1 MTGKK
6 FDGGKPRISL
16 VPLKQFWLVID
27 VLEFGA
33 RKYAEDN
40 WKRVAG
46 ARVRYFDAAMR
57 HISSWW
63 NGEKADPE
71 TGLPHLAHAICCLLF
86 LMWLDDNPTSEAEG
100 PANAE

>member
-16 VPLKQFWLVID
+16 VPLKQFWLVIE

-40 WKRVAG
+40 WKR
-46 ARVRYFDAAMR
+46 
-57 HISSWW
+57 
-63 NGEKADPE
+63 
-71 TGLPHLAHAICCLLF
+71 L
-86 LMWLDDNPTSEAEG
+86 WLDDNPSSEVEG